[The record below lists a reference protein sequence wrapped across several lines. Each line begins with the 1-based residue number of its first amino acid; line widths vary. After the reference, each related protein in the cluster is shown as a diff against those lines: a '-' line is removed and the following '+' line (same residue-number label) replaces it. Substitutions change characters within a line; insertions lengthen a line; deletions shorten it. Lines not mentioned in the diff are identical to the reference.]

1 MLLLLFAQTLHW
13 SAPLLAESCAI
24 QEKAVASRTAMTTE
38 ETPMTAMRAK
48 AEATPKKAARKE
60 ATKATPKKAVRKE
73 ATKVT
78 AKARKGANEFAKAI
92 WDCHKYA

>member
-1 MLLLLFAQTLHW
+1 
-13 SAPLLAESCAI
+13 
-24 QEKAVASRTAMTTE
+24 MTTE
-38 ETPMTAMRAK
+38 ETPMKAMRAK

-78 AKARKGANEFAKAI
+78 AKARKGANELAKARGI
-92 WDCHKYA
+92 ATSMHDDYDARVVGFLRGCTRGCHCEQCCVCGV